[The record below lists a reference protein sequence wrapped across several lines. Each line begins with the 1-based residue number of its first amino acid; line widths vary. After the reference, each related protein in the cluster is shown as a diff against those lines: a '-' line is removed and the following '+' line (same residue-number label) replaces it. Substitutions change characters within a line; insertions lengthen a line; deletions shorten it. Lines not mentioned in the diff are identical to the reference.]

1 MSATLMSD
9 KKLTVAIKNAV
20 IVGNMVFTVIAV
32 EVKIKLIEVKAVP
45 VLGVSF
51 CLFYLT
57 YQSRIHCINLL
68 F

>member
-1 MSATLMSD
+1 MPATLMSD
-9 KKLTVAIKNAV
+9 KKLAVAIKNAV
-20 IVGNMVFTVIAV
+20 LVGNMVFAIIAV
-32 EVKIKLIEVKAVP
+32 EVKIKLIEVKAVS

-51 CLFYLT
+51 GLFNLA